1 MANEYNSFELYSKT
15 LSFCYDPRV
24 KSGGEDNFF
33 FPIGVF
39 LLKWIN
45 DSKENFNWVNDF
57 NYNNIINCSYN
68 IKENLISVSQNIEN
82 SNPYLKDIF
91 TQLCFSN
98 INYIDETY
106 LKEIISF
113 YLNFNFNTNDSE
125 MNFTKEFMD
134 YLLFYLYESSD
145 QFSFMSPP
153 SIANL
158 LSQLFD
164 ISENEN
170 TNILDIACGTG
181 SLLSKALSYN
191 KQNSNNINLY
201 GQDINIKATLIC
213 KVNLLLRG
221 VQYPKINTRNTLT
234 EPIIFDYDNK
244 IDIVLSNLPLG
255 LKYNP
260 YEIGYKDD
268 FIYGIPSATYADWLF
283 IQRGLATLKNTGR
296 AAFVVSSG
304 TLSRVSETK
313 IRKAFLEEDIIE
325 AVITL
330 PSNLNKGSNIRLEIL
345 IINKDKNESLKEKV
359 LFIDASKEFHKIST
373 SSPGEPIT
381 NVNVLESEHI
391 NKIVNIY
398 KSFSKGENVEKNNN
412 SVIVH
417 FSDIEKNNFSLIG
430 EQYIYH
436 NSIHNEKLNM
446 INLEDIALVKR
457 GLQITKDNS
466 LELINSKNDLISYY
480 DKNNLN
486 KNISLEDL
494 PYYIKINNLNNDTIE
509 FNDRVI
515 NLSDKQIDAY
525 MLKPNDILISAR
537 GTLIKTAVYENDMPP
552 CVFSGNIILIRTN
565 PNKYNAYFLK
575 FYLDSN
581 DGNQAIS
588 RMQNGTSII
597 SLNPN
602 ALKTLKIP
610 DINYAEQ
617 NKLSERIIENEKIY
631 KERVEKA
638 KSIYEQNLKNINED
652 LMYSIEY

>member
-1 MANEYNSFELYSKT
+1 MTNEYNYFELYSKT
-15 LSFCYDPRV
+15 LSFCYDSRL
-24 KSGGEDNFF
+24 KSRSEDNFF
-33 FPIGVF
+33 LPIGVF

-45 DSKENFNWVNDF
+45 DSNEIFNWVDDF
-57 NYNNIINCSYN
+57 NYNNIINCSYS
-68 IKENLISVSQNIEN
+68 IKENLISVSKNIEN
-82 SNPYLKDIF
+82 SNPYFKDIF
-91 TQLCFSN
+91 TQLCFSD

-113 YLNFNFNTNDSE
+113 YLNFDFNTNDSE
-125 MNFTKEFMD
+125 MNLTREFMD
-134 YLLFYLYESSD
+134 HLLFYLYESSD

-164 ISENEN
+164 ISENM
-170 TNILDIACGTG
+170 NILDITCGTG
-181 SLLSKALSYN
+181 SILSTVISYYKEN
-191 KQNSNNINLY
+191 PNTINLY
-201 GQDINIKATLIC
+201 GQDINIKATSIC
-213 KVNLLLRG
+213 RINLLLRG

-234 EPIIFDYDNK
+234 ESIIFDDNNK
-244 IDIVLSNLPLG
+244 MDIVLSNLPLG

-268 FIYGIPSATYADWLF
+268 FTYGIPNATYADWLF
-283 IQRGLATLKNTGR
+283 IQRGLSTLKNTGR

-417 FSDIEKNNFSLIG
+417 FLDIEKNNFSLIG

-446 INLEDIALVKR
+446 ISLEDIALVKR

-466 LELINSKNDLISYY
+466 LELINSKSDLISYC

-486 KNISLEDL
+486 KKVSLEEL
-494 PYYIKINNLNNDTIE
+494 PYYIKINNLNNNTIE

-515 NLSDKQIDAY
+515 NLSDKQIAAY

-537 GTLIKTAVYENDMPP
+537 GTLIKTAVYENNMPP
-552 CVFSGNIILIRTN
+552 CVFSGNIILIRPN

-602 ALKTLKIP
+602 TLKTLKIP
-610 DINYAEQ
+610 DIDYDEQ
-617 NKLSERIIENEKIY
+617 NKLAERIIENEKIY

-638 KSIYEQNLKNINED
+638 KSIYEQNLKSINED